1 MISWAES
8 IIHANVFSEK
18 GGKKKHISLDIRG
31 SVWYNTTMNN
41 EQNSQAYQVNV
52 HALYDRNSTYLTP
65 LAKLRRQ
72 KKISLKMKKNEKS
85 LDIVQ
90 SVWYN
95 TTINNKER

>member
-1 MISWAES
+1 MPR
-8 IIHANVFSEK
+8 FFQKK
-18 GGKKKHISLDIRG
+18 GVKKSTFFLDIG
-31 SVWYNTTMNN
+31 VSLWYNTTMNN

-65 LAKLRRQ
+65 LDKLRRQ

>member
-1 MISWAES
+1 
-8 IIHANVFSEK
+8 
-18 GGKKKHISLDIRG
+18 
-31 SVWYNTTMNN
+31 MNN

-52 HALYDRNSTYLTP
+52 HALYDRNASTLTT
-65 LAKLRRQ
+65 LEKQRRQ
-72 KKISLKMKKNEKS
+72 KKISIKSEKT

>member
-1 MISWAES
+1 
-8 IIHANVFSEK
+8 
-18 GGKKKHISLDIRG
+18 
-31 SVWYNTTMNN
+31 MNN

-52 HALYDRNSTYLTP
+52 HALYDRNASTLTF
-65 LAKLRRQ
+65 LERQRRQ

>member
-1 MISWAES
+1 MPR
-8 IIHANVFSEK
+8 FFQKK
-18 GGKKKHISLDIRG
+18 GVKKSTFFLDIG
-31 SVWYNTTMNN
+31 VSLWYNTTMNN
-41 EQNSQAYQVNV
+41 KETYQVNV
-52 HALYDRNSTYLTP
+52 HALYDRNASTLTF
-65 LAKLRRQ
+65 LERQRRQ

>member
-1 MISWAES
+1 
-8 IIHANVFSEK
+8 
-18 GGKKKHISLDIRG
+18 
-31 SVWYNTTMNN
+31 MNN

-52 HALYDRNSTYLTP
+52 HSLYDRNSTYLTP
-65 LAKLRRQ
+65 LDKLRRQ